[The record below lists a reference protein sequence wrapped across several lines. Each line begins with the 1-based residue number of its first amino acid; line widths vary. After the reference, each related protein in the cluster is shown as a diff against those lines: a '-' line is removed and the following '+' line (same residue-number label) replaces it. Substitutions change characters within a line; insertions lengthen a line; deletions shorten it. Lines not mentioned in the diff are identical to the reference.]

1 MTIFESSKKPQ
12 CDIGCIIVHVGTND
26 AATSRV
32 DQLVDIVAGHIQKLF
47 GTLKILYPHSQMMF
61 SSILPRFDDDDAR
74 GKEINQVSFIF
85 DLSILWIFNINIDK
99 CQ

>member
-1 MTIFESSKKPQ
+1 MTISKSSKKPQ

-85 DLSILWIFNINIDK
+85 DYSIFLIFNINIDK
-99 CQ
+99 C